1 MKIEHFDVL
10 LSKQSEKPYTGGE
23 TVQGHVEISVLER
36 VKVGRLTVKLIG
48 QAQTGWKNKNS
59 EVLYES
65 NEQVLNEYIDLTRVL
80 TDFCDENFN
89 LEEGLHQI
97 CFHIPLPLDV
107 ISSIEKEN
115 YGWVRYTCSATL
127 DVLDEDASEI
137 FAEHNFTVFSLL
149 NLDAPYMRQPV
160 TSHEENEIRGCC
172 CNRKVGVESAQLT
185 VSDMGLL
192 PGETAKITLV
202 IENGAK
208 RKRRKRKSRSDCVL
222 LSLCQQLDFLS
233 QNRNIPEKFVVPDKY
248 GKANCVSAVLYLTL
262 LQGTCKVKPG
272 AGPETRHIDFQIP
285 AGLQPTSIKA
295 NGLITISYF
304 FRLDMHSFDVIVP
317 VIIGSMKTP
326 GPIDE

>member
-23 TVQGHVEISVLER
+23 AVQGHVKISVLEK
-36 VKVGRLTVKLIG
+36 VKVGRLIVKLVG

-127 DVLDEDASEI
+127 DVLDEDAKEI

-160 TSHEENEIRGCC
+160 TSQEENEVRGCC

-185 VSDMGLL
+185 ISDMGLL

-202 IENGAK
+202 IEDSAK
-208 RKRRKRKSRSDCVL
+208 RKRRKSRKGRSDCIL

-233 QNRNIPEKFVVPDKY
+233 QNRYELHLFDRKSLTI
-248 GKANCVSAVLYLTL
+248 AVESI
-262 LQGTCKVKPG
+262 GTCKVTSG
-272 AGPETRHIDFQIP
+272 TGPETRHIDFQIP
-285 AGLQPTSIKA
+285 TGLQPTSIKA

-326 GPIDE
+326 GPVDE

>member
-10 LSKQSEKPYTGGE
+10 LSKQTEKPYTGGE
-23 TVQGHVEISVLER
+23 AVQGHVEINVLEKI
-36 VKVGRLTVKLIG
+36 KVGRLTVKLIG

-89 LEEGLHQI
+89 LGEGLHQI

-127 DVLDEDASEI
+127 DVLDEDAREI

-160 TSHEENEIRGCC
+160 TSYEENEIRGCC
-172 CNRKVGVESAQLT
+172 CNRKVGIESAQLT

-192 PGETAKITLV
+192 PGEIAKITLV
-202 IENGAK
+202 IEDGAK
-208 RKRRKRKSRSDCVL
+208 RKRRKSRKNRNDCVL

-233 QNRNIPEKFVVPDKY
+233 QNRYELHLFDRKSLTI
-248 GKANCVSAVLYLTL
+248 AVESI
-262 LQGTCKVKPG
+262 GTCKVTSDT
-272 AGPETRHIDFQIP
+272 GPEIRHIDFQIP
-285 AGLQPTSIKA
+285 IGLQPTSVKA

-326 GPIDE
+326 GSIDE

>member
-23 TVQGHVEISVLER
+23 AVQGHVEISVLEK
-36 VKVGRLTVKLIG
+36 VKVGRLIVKLIG

-65 NEQVLNEYIDLTRVL
+65 NEQVLNEYMDLTRVL

-127 DVLDEDASEI
+127 DVLDEDAREI
-137 FAEHNFTVFSLL
+137 LAEHNFTVFSLL

-160 TSHEENEIRGCC
+160 TSQEENEVRGCC
-172 CNRKVGVESAQLT
+172 CNRRIGVESAQLT
-185 VSDMGLL
+185 ISDMGLL

-202 IENGAK
+202 IEGGAK
-208 RKRRKRKSRSDCVL
+208 RKRRKSRKSRNDCVL

-233 QNRNIPEKFVVPDKY
+233 QNRYELHLFDRKSLTI
-248 GKANCVSAVLYLTL
+248 AVESM
-262 LQGTCKVKPG
+262 GTCKVTSG
-272 AGPETRHIDFQIP
+272 TGPETRHIDFQIP
-285 AGLQPTSIKA
+285 TGLQPTSIKA

>member
-23 TVQGHVEISVLER
+23 AVQGHVEISVLEK
-36 VKVGRLTVKLIG
+36 VKVGRLIVKLIG

-97 CFHIPLPLDV
+97 RFHIPLPLDV

-127 DVLDEDASEI
+127 DVLDEDAREI

-160 TSHEENEIRGCC
+160 TGREENEVRGCC
-172 CNRKVGVESAQLT
+172 CNRKVGIESAQLT
-185 VSDMGLL
+185 ISDMGLL

-208 RKRRKRKSRSDCVL
+208 RKRRKSRKNRNDCVL

-233 QNRNIPEKFVVPDKY
+233 QNRYELHLFDRKSLTI
-248 GKANCVSAVLYLTL
+248 AVESM
-262 LQGTCKVKPG
+262 GTCKIASG

-285 AGLQPTSIKA
+285 TGLQPTSIKA
-295 NGLITISYF
+295 NGLITIIMEIRESPQK
-304 FRLDMHSFDVIVP
+304 FDTIRQ
-317 VIIGSMKTP
+317 G
-326 GPIDE
+326 D

>member
-23 TVQGHVEISVLER
+23 AVQGHVEISVLEK
-36 VKVGRLTVKLIG
+36 VKVGRLIVKLIG

-65 NEQVLNEYIDLTRVL
+65 NEQVLNEYIDLTGML

-127 DVLDEDASEI
+127 DVLDESAREI
-137 FAEHNFTVFSLL
+137 CAEHNFTVFSLL

-160 TSHEENEIRGCC
+160 TSQEESEVHGCC
-172 CNRKVGVESAQLT
+172 CNRKIGVESAQLT
-185 VSDMGLL
+185 ISDMGLL

-202 IENGAK
+202 IENVS
-208 RKRRKRKSRSDCVL
+208 KRRRKKSRRSRNDCVL
-222 LSLCQQLDFLS
+222 LSLCQQLDFSS
-233 QNRNIPEKFVVPDKY
+233 QNRYELHLFDRKSLTI
-248 GKANCVSAVLYLTL
+248 AVKSM
-262 LQGTCKVKPG
+262 GTCKVTSG
-272 AGPETRHIDFQIP
+272 TGPETRHIDFQIP
-285 AGLQPTSIKA
+285 TDLQPTSIKA

-317 VIIGSMKTP
+317 VIIGSMKTL